1 MNAAM
6 IFSRGVAPAGAAG
19 LAVRRVFLAVVFR
32 AMAISL
38 WVFRHFA
45 LRQCIA
51 SEAANPRR

>member
-45 LRQCIA
+45 LR
-51 SEAANPRR
+51 